1 MPGLDNIKS
10 KLIDNHLLI
19 IAILILI
26 LILYLSNTSKTQ
38 VLTTSTPQLKV
49 KNETFLDIKKNN
61 NKAQFTVYYT
71 SWCGWS
77 KKALSM
83 LNQPEMIDYFKNN
96 SKCELVLIDCES
108 ENGKNI
114 CDINKI
120 EGFPTMKLINGNASI
135 NYNGERTPAAI
146 KQFIN
151 SKV

>member
-108 ENGKNI
+108 KTE
-114 CDINKI
+114 KI
-120 EGFPTMKLINGNASI
+120 SVI
-135 NYNGERTPAAI
+135 
-146 KQFIN
+146 
-151 SKV
+151 